1 MLDDEH
7 LQGKVSMRAGS
18 NRDGTAPE
26 HDEDFFGVWRDWI
39 PQPSTALQ
47 HVESTTQLE
56 VTSFQRAS
64 IFTFKAPLQVW
75 SHEVTCNPS
84 KHEPLPFIGTYLIL
98 TWRSD
103 T

>member
-26 HDEDFFGVWRDWI
+26 HDEDFFGVWRDSLDATT
-39 PQPSTALQ
+39 QPSTAACG
-47 HVESTTQLE
+47 VDDAAGSDII
-56 VTSFQRAS
+56 SKG
-64 IFTFKAPLQVW
+64 FTFKAPLQVW
-75 SHEVTCNPS
+75 SHEVTCNPA
-84 KHEPLPFIGTYLIL
+84 KHEPLPSIGTYLIL